1 MAVKWI
7 VCSVLIF
14 LGTSFFAADEN
25 KDHNYSP
32 GLSKRSSGDTESGKD
47 YVGYSDE
54 SNFNNFDREKS
65 NTYKMSVSPPSGGTF
80 IPESTCSGEVTKD
93 EANLVEG
100 KKIYSKNSI
109 PTATYII
116 SMSGQVSFGGGG
128 GAGGSPATWGAY
140 VRNKYFWLEPFIKII
155 PEGETFS
162 ILGKGTTPTSTKWI
176 ISSSTGK
183 NATINNT
190 DVNIDFKTLWN
201 ELNITIPNDRVAPL
215 TGEYTVSAESINESP
230 NRTASP
236 SSQVYVFHIT
246 PQCPEI
252 YMLVG
257 HENDKISF
265 SCTPNVSSSLS
276 YEWSIS
282 NSSLGDFNNPTI
294 AAPVFMAKKAGGGT
308 IKLKVND
315 VEVYSR
321 LIEIIAVKP
330 RSAWGAASYIPADM
344 SGGMDSIN
352 AITVHH
358 AGSTQR
364 EDTTASIKAIQ
375 TDHIGKEYG
384 DIAYHFVLLRGGSF
398 YEGRTLEGIYSGQYT
413 KGAHVASNN
422 TAAGIGLLVL
432 GDFGET
438 SLLNPFTDVFSTS
451 IKKNL
456 EKVLTGLCRRYGKN
470 HNDLNITKC
479 SMVEQNAL
487 GYKS

>member
-1 MAVKWI
+1 MRKVFYGCIVMLECMALFGATI
-7 VCSVLIF
+7 
-14 LGTSFFAADEN
+14 E
-25 KDHNYSP
+25 P
-32 GLSKRSSGDTESGKD
+32 GDSSKRHKTD
-47 YVGYSDE
+47 YVTDWTPQETQTHTVSASASGCSFVD
-54 SNFNNFDREKS
+54 SKTKASGGAILKSHSSSSASAEKNIEHTETPNAS
-65 NTYKMSVSPPSGGTF
+65 AFGFSVSGVLAGSGNG
-80 IPESTCSGEVTKD
+80 GEV
-93 EANLVEG
+93 V
-100 KKIYSKNSI
+100 
-109 PTATYII
+109 
-116 SMSGQVSFGGGG
+116 
-128 GAGGSPATWGAY
+128 TWSVTLQQKFY
-140 VRNKYFWLEPFIKII
+140 WLEPFIKII

-190 DVNIDFKTLWN
+190 EVNIDFKTLWN
-201 ELNITIPNDRVAPL
+201 ELNITVPNDRVAPL

-294 AAPVFMAKKAGGGT
+294 AAPVFMAKKAGRGT

-321 LIEIIAVKP
+321 PIEIIAVKP

-398 YEGRTLEGIYSGQYT
+398 YEGRTLEGIYSRQYT

-432 GDFGET
+432 GDFGEK

-456 EKVLTGLCRRYGKN
+456 EKVLTGLCRRSGKN
-470 HNDLNITKC
+470 HNDLKYHQMFNGGTECPGI
-479 SMVEQNAL
+479 QIINAFSSIKNNVKENL
-487 GYKS
+487 N

>member
-1 MAVKWI
+1 MRKVFYGSIVMLECMALFGATI
-7 VCSVLIF
+7 
-14 LGTSFFAADEN
+14 E
-25 KDHNYSP
+25 P
-32 GLSKRSSGDTESGKD
+32 GDSSKRHKTD
-47 YVGYSDE
+47 YVTDWTPQETQTYTVSASASGCSFVD
-54 SNFNNFDREKS
+54 SKTKASGGAILKSHSSSSASAEKNIEHTETPNAS
-65 NTYKMSVSPPSGGTF
+65 AFGFSVSGVLAGSGNG
-80 IPESTCSGEVTKD
+80 GEVTWSVTLQQKF
-93 EANLVEG
+93 
-100 KKIYSKNSI
+100 Y
-109 PTATYII
+109 
-116 SMSGQVSFGGGG
+116 
-128 GAGGSPATWGAY
+128 
-140 VRNKYFWLEPFIKII
+140 WLEPFIKII

-201 ELNITIPNDRVAPL
+201 ELNITVPNDRVAPL

-321 LIEIIAVKP
+321 PIEIIAVKP
-330 RSAWGAASYIPADM
+330 RSAWGAASYILADM

-438 SLLNPFTDVFSTS
+438 SLLNPFIDVFSTS

-470 HNDLNITKC
+470 HNDLKYHQMFNSGTECPGI
-479 SMVEQNAL
+479 QIINAFSSIKNNVKENL
-487 GYKS
+487 N